1 MCLSDP
7 KKGFTEMKEIKPSMP
22 KRARRILAALCVG
35 VAVMGPVAMASSASA
50 ATPVSVLGSGSDVT
64 FHVMTRLD
72 LLYDESPGCTTIA
85 PTGTQPLDFSC
96 IPQAG
101 DITSENANHNQV
113 HEAFPIGGSS
123 GEQQLCS
130 QGLAGVANISYARQT
145 SVSDKCTGLH
155 YVAYARDGITWEA
168 FPGAVGSATASMHN
182 TSGACAGSTG
192 FCLTHQQLVNIY
204 VNCTITNWNQVG
216 GANKAIKRYTILPQY
231 GTRKAFDT
239 FLGGSSSTCAGTKQ
253 IDQTNNAQIAA
264 ADRAAAI
271 VPVDTGSWKERYSKK
286 PAGSALGSV
295 DGVAPDIKN
304 ILSGAFPFSRF
315 LYNVYCAGDPANS
328 NKCGTASPSSAA
340 VTGYI
345 GERGWLC
352 KTTHAADPISGVG
365 YRSEIASAITN
376 FGFAPL
382 PKGATGGGTTTTN
395 YCRLFTS

>member
-1 MCLSDP
+1 MT
-7 KKGFTEMKEIKPSMP
+7 KIKPSLP
-22 KRARRILAALCVG
+22 ARARRILAALCVA
-35 VAVMGPVAMASSASA
+35 VAVFGPVALAGSAGA
-50 ATPVSVLGSGSDVT
+50 ATITPVSVLGSGSDVT

-85 PTGTQPLDFSC
+85 PPGTQPLDFSC
-96 IPQAG
+96 IPQTG
-101 DITSENANHNQV
+101 DITSENYDHNQV

-130 QGLAGVANISYARQT
+130 QGLAGVANISFARQT

-168 FPGAVGSATASMHN
+168 FPGAAGSATASMHN

-192 FCLTHQQLVNIY
+192 FCLTHQQLVSIY
-204 VNCTITNWNQVG
+204 VNCTIKNWDQVG
-216 GANKAIKRYTILPQY
+216 GANKAIKLYTILPQY

-253 IDQTNNAQIAA
+253 IDQTDNAEIAA
-264 ADRAAAI
+264 ADRATAI

-315 LYNVYCAGDPANS
+315 LYNVYCKGDPSNS

-340 VTGYI
+340 VTSYI
-345 GERGWLC
+345 GESGWIC
-352 KTTHAADPISGVG
+352 KTTHAADPITGVG
-365 YRSEIASAITN
+365 YRTEIASAITN

-382 PKGATGGGTTTTN
+382 PKGPTGGGTTTTN

>member
-1 MCLSDP
+1 MT
-7 KKGFTEMKEIKPSMP
+7 KMKPSLP
-22 KRARRILAALCVG
+22 ARARRILAAACIGL
-35 VAVMGPVAMASSASA
+35 AVIGPVALAGSAGA
-50 ATPVSVLGSGSDVT
+50 ATITPVNVLGSGSDVT
-64 FHVMTRLD
+64 FHVMSRLD

-85 PTGTQPLDFSC
+85 PTGTQPLDDSC

-101 DITSENANHNQV
+101 DITTENYDHNQV

-130 QGLAGVANISYARQT
+130 QGLAGVANISFARQT
-145 SVSDKCTGLH
+145 SVSDKCTGLN

-168 FPGAVGSATASMHN
+168 FPGAAGSATASMHN
-182 TSGACAGSTG
+182 VSGACAGSSG

-204 VNCTITNWNQVG
+204 VNCTIKNWDQVG
-216 GANKAIKRYTILPQY
+216 GANKAIKIYTILPQY

-239 FLGGSSSTCAGTKQ
+239 FLGGSSSSCAGSTQ
-253 IDQTNNAQIAA
+253 IDQTDNAEIPT

-286 PAGSALGSV
+286 PAGSALGLI

-315 LYNVYCAGDPANS
+315 LYNVYCKGDPSNG

-340 VTGYI
+340 VTSYI
-345 GERGWLC
+345 GPSGWIC
-352 KTTHAADPISGVG
+352 KTTHAADPITGVG
-365 YRSEIASAITN
+365 YHTEIAAAITN